1 LTQQLLTN
9 ACNFSR
15 YKFNPGCRVRV
26 NGMYFVLRACAP
38 HHAWLSYCISLVF
51 DPRIDEF
58 VNTLSCPFGISYV
71 FMNSTIILLSHSH
84 SMPMSQLCISVNFE
98 LDHDR
103 SRSSFVTYMNDLIVI
118 LTEASLQS
126 NTFSDNRQRSQT
138 SSFHRFPSIFTQS
151 SLFTYY
157 IKTNDK
163 FI

>member
-1 LTQQLLTN
+1 MQLYGGIEHNTIC
-9 ACNFSR
+9 ACVKLHVLGARGWWDPSSPDLRIFSHDWNFKNVSNVPVTR
-15 YKFNPGCRVRV
+15 HLGLDLLP
-26 NGMYFVLRACAP
+26 
-38 HHAWLSYCISLVF
+38 S
-51 DPRIDEF
+51 
-58 VNTLSCPFGISYV
+58 GISYV
-71 FMNSTIILLSHSH
+71 FMNSAIALLPHSH

-151 SLFTYY
+151 SLFTFY

>member
-1 LTQQLLTN
+1 M
-9 ACNFSR
+9 
-15 YKFNPGCRVRV
+15 

-58 VNTLSCPFGISYV
+58 VNTLSCPSGISYV
-71 FMNSTIILLSHSH
+71 FMNSVIALLPHSH
-84 SMPMSQLCISVNFE
+84 SMPMSQLCISVNSK

-151 SLFTYY
+151 SLFTFY

>member
-1 LTQQLLTN
+1 M
-9 ACNFSR
+9 
-15 YKFNPGCRVRV
+15 
-26 NGMYFVLRACAP
+26 NGMYFVLRAYAP
-38 HHAWLSYCISLVF
+38 QHAWLSYCISLVF

-58 VNTLSCPFGISYV
+58 VNTLSCPLRISCM

-151 SLFTYY
+151 SQFTYY

>member
-1 LTQQLLTN
+1 
-9 ACNFSR
+9 
-15 YKFNPGCRVRV
+15 
-26 NGMYFVLRACAP
+26 MYFVRRAYA
-38 HHAWLSYCISLVF
+38 HQHAWLSYCISLVS
-51 DPRIDEF
+51 DPQFDEF
-58 VNTLSCPFGISYV
+58 INTLSCPSGISYV

-151 SLFTYY
+151 SLFTFY